1 MHNNWNVYKK
11 GSKRQIIRNGQ
22 HISNQVEQYRWT
34 ISSWC
39 CTVRSPNTDTV
50 INSDCK
56 SNALLPDW
64 KLATNNR
71 LEYIQSTRTMQSSP
85 SCSKHHPELTSSRA
99 SSTCACEI
107 DVWHKEHAALSLN
120 ADGRVRRMRHPERQP
135 TTLSECFLCQCSV
148 QHNQPTSSY
157 CLCCQV
163 NICIPTRVTFLT
175 TTVGRALVFPKVALI
190 Y

>member
-56 SNALLPDW
+56 SNALLPVW
-64 KLATNNR
+64 R
-71 LEYIQSTRTMQSSP
+71 LTTDSSTSRVLEP
-85 SCSKHHPELTSSRA
+85 CSHHPRA
-99 SSTCACEI
+99 PNITQSWHRRERPPRARAKSMSGTRSTPPCRWTLMGGWDGCVTQNDSQRHI
-107 DVWHKEHAALSLN
+107 VWMFLMPML
-120 ADGRVRRMRHPERQP
+120 GP
-135 TTLSECFLCQCSV
+135 T
-148 QHNQPTSSY
+148 
-157 CLCCQV
+157 
-163 NICIPTRVTFLT
+163 
-175 TTVGRALVFPKVALI
+175 
-190 Y
+190 

>member
-135 TTLSECFLCQCSV
+135 TT
-148 QHNQPTSSY
+148 Y
-157 CLCCQV
+157 CLNV
-163 NICIPTRVTFLT
+163 SYANARSNITNQQALTAYAAKSTFAFQHELHF
-175 TTVGRALVFPKVALI
+175 LQQP
-190 Y
+190 